1 MGEGGRRV
9 ARALPGLRRLVTD
22 LDRLRDERDRLR
34 EERDRLRDER
44 DGLREERDRLRIA
57 RGDPGAAVSAEEVA
71 PEARRE
77 LLAEPSFLAHVEALK
92 RHRLALDAAGHTEQE
107 IWWLSSKPGGRELA
121 ERVGVAV
128 APLLGEA
135 MTSDDLTWP
144 EDVDAA
150 VLKAAHGSGGAGVYV
165 LRREGDRFWSLR
177 HQSWLT
183 WEKVVG
189 RLRRKEAAGRVR
201 GPYLLE
207 QLVPGP
213 DPWTLPYDWKLYC
226 VGGEPELILQKA
238 AGRPEHHG
246 RPAFKYWLPS
256 FRPAG
261 PVGRWDELD
270 ERLPPPHGPERLLDA
285 GRRIAAAVPGPFVR
299 VDLLET
305 PQGVWF
311 GELTPHPGGP
321 PLFTVETDRRLGEA
335 WERAVLAEAVARG
348 DGRA

>member
-1 MGEGGRRV
+1 V

-34 EERDRLRDER
+34 DERDRL
-44 DGLREERDRLRIA
+44 LAARE
-57 RGDPGAAVSAEEVA
+57 DPASSVRADQVAA
-71 PEARRE
+71 EARRD
-77 LLAEPSFLAHVEALK
+77 LLAGPSFLFHVEALK

-107 IWWLSSKPGGRELA
+107 IWWLSSKPGGRQLA

-135 MTSDDLTWP
+135 ASPAQLTWP
-144 EDVDAA
+144 DDVEAA
-150 VLKAAHGSGGAGVYV
+150 VLKASHGSGGAGVYV
-165 LRREGDRFWSLR
+165 LRREGSRFWSLG
-177 HQSWLT
+177 HQQWLSWD
-183 WEKVVG
+183 KVIS
-189 RLRRKEAAGRVR
+189 RLQRKEAAGRVR

-213 DPWTLPYDWKLYC
+213 DPWTLPFDWKLYC

-238 AGRPEHHG
+238 SGRPEHDG
-246 RPAFKYWLPS
+246 RPVFKYWLPS

-261 PVGRWDELD
+261 PVGRWDQLD
-270 ERLPPPHGPERLLDA
+270 EQLPPPHGPGRLLEA
-285 GRRIAAAVPGPFVR
+285 ARSIASAVPGPFVR

-305 PQGVWF
+305 PEEVWF

-321 PLFTVETDRRLGEA
+321 PLFTVATDRRLGEA
-335 WERAVLAEAVARG
+335 WERAVLAEALARG
-348 DGRA
+348 EGRGGSGG